1 MHLCDA
7 SSGARGEVLDCLGHS
22 WGPSECDARTMEV
35 GEMDVEGR
43 ELVESL
49 LAYAPWA
56 IILAVQPQVSAA
68 LRPAR

>member
-1 MHLCDA
+1 
-7 SSGARGEVLDCLGHS
+7 
-22 WGPSECDARTMEV
+22 MEV